1 VGVIRRDPFAML
13 PFCGYHMGD
22 YFGHWLSFNERTDPA
37 RLPKIFFVNWFRT
50 GADGKMLWPGFG
62 ENSRVL
68 KWVCG
73 RVEGEAA
80 ARDTAIG
87 RLPTPESLDTSGL
100 DLPREHL
107 EWLTSVDVAGW
118 RGEVDDLAGYYGQF
132 GDRLPAALRQQLN
145 RLRDKL

>member
-1 VGVIRRDPFAML
+1 
-13 PFCGYHMGD
+13 
-22 YFGHWLSFNERTDPA
+22 
-37 RLPKIFFVNWFRT
+37 
-50 GADGKMLWPGFG
+50 
-62 ENSRVL
+62 
-68 KWVCG
+68 
-73 RVEGEAA
+73 
-80 ARDTAIG
+80 
-87 RLPTPESLDTSGL
+87 LPTPESLDTSGL